1 MKRKCNVCGNTILI
15 DKNNSERAVHYKS
28 KYYHYDCFN
37 DLCDQRIASK
47 RTSALWTEVKSQ
59 IDEFVNEVVREQQIL
74 IDKDELDKWL
84 KQHYEI
90 SFINPPIYIKLDSIY
105 KGTYKGLAYPILPN
119 ELLNEWQY
127 YWNEL
132 HANRQRIN
140 LDGERAIS
148 YDLVILLSRNAEY
161 RRIKEKEKIAQ
172 EIRAQQK
179 AEELVINTSAI
190 KIKRQSK
197 NKIADLYKEM
207 NGGEDNE

>member
-1 MKRKCNVCGNTILI
+1 M
-15 DKNNSERAVHYKS
+15 
-28 KYYHYDCFN
+28 
-37 DLCDQRIASK
+37 
-47 RTSALWTEVKSQ
+47 
-59 IDEFVNEVVREQQIL
+59 REQQIL

-161 RRIKEKEKIAQ
+161 RRIKEKEKIDQ
-172 EIRAQQK
+172 ELRAQQK
-179 AEELVINTSAI
+179 AEEVVINTSAI